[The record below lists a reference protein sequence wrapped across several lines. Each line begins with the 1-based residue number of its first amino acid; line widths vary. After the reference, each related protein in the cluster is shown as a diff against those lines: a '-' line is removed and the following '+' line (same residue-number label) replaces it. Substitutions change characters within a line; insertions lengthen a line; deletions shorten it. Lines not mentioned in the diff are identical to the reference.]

1 MAGRGGGGLTR
12 KRKLI
17 SFYTTKTQLQ
27 RHPLL
32 LFFFAILLQIFL
44 ASSPA
49 SVFYLNFCS
58 FSHSQVVSF
67 SVCVCVGSCRHRC
80 TPLLGHDVNDHLRPF
95 TCVKFEWVQKKIH
108 DADKTMCCTKD
119 GWLSRIFF
127 FFQFRSFSVNWE
139 ILASN
144 LQSVRSSRRNGW
156 KCAL

>member
-95 TCVKFEWVQKKIH
+95 TCVKFEWAQKKY
-108 DADKTMCCTKD
+108 TMLTK
-119 GWLSRIFF
+119 
-127 FFQFRSFSVNWE
+127 Q
-139 ILASN
+139 
-144 LQSVRSSRRNGW
+144 
-156 KCAL
+156 CAARKMGDC